1 VRSAAIV
8 LPQAESFIESSR
20 EALTAR
26 AGVAHTSV

>member
-20 EALTAR
+20 DALAAR
-26 AGVAHTSV
+26 EGVAHVSV